1 MTRSPSFCGI
11 VLAAGE
17 SSRMGRDK
25 ALLPWR
31 GSTFLAGAIAS
42 FQSHSDLVIVVAGK
56 NAERLRPVVD
66 AVGAFL
72 VINPE
77 PEQGQFSSLRVGVQA
92 VLDRGRDAAL
102 ITLVDRPP
110 ADSKTVAQLCARFAA
125 AAEAGIWAVV
135 PQYAGRHGHPI
146 VVGREM
152 ITAFLQAP
160 PTASAREIEHQ
171 HQPQIEY
178 VAVDDPAV
186 VLNVDTPD
194 DYNRLTTS

>member
-1 MTRSPSFCGI
+1 MARAPSFCGLI
-11 VLAAGE
+11 LAAGE

-25 ALLPWR
+25 ALLPWH
-31 GSTFLAGAIAS
+31 GTTFLAGAIAA
-42 FQSHSDLVIVVAGK
+42 FQPHSDLVIVVAGK
-56 NAERLRPVVD
+56 NADRLRPLVD
-66 AVGAFL
+66 VAGAFL
-72 VINPE
+72 VINPA

-110 ADSKTVAQLCARFAA
+110 AASKTVSQLCARFTTDL
-125 AAEAGIWAVV
+125 EKGIWAVV

-146 VVGREM
+146 VIGREM

-160 PTASAREIEHQ
+160 ATATAREIEHQ
-171 HQPQIEY
+171 HQERIEY

>member
-1 MTRSPSFCGI
+1 
-11 VLAAGE
+11 
-17 SSRMGRDK
+17 MGRDK

-31 GSTFLAGAIAS
+31 GSSFLAGAIAS
-42 FQSHSDLVIVVAGK
+42 FQPHSDLVIVVAGK

-66 AVGAFL
+66 AAGAFL
-72 VINPE
+72 VINPS

-110 ADSKTVAQLCARFAA
+110 ADSKTISQLCARFAA
-125 AAEAGIWAVV
+125 VVENDIWAVV

-146 VVGREM
+146 VIGREM
-152 ITAFLQAP
+152 ITAFLQAS
-160 PTASAREIEHQ
+160 PTATAREIEHQ
-171 HQPQIEY
+171 HQQRIEY

-194 DYNRLTTS
+194 DYNRLTS

>member
-1 MTRSPSFCGI
+1 
-11 VLAAGE
+11 
-17 SSRMGRDK
+17 MGRDK

-31 GSTFLAGAIAS
+31 GSSFLAGAIAS
-42 FQSHSDLVIVVAGK
+42 FQPHSDLVIVVAGK

-66 AVGAFL
+66 AAGAFL
-72 VINPE
+72 VINPS

-110 ADSKTVAQLCARFAA
+110 ADSKTISQLCARFTAVV
-125 AAEAGIWAVV
+125 ENDIWAVV

-146 VVGREM
+146 VIGREM
-152 ITAFLQAP
+152 ITAFLQAS
-160 PTASAREIEHQ
+160 PTATAREIEHQ
-171 HQPQIEY
+171 HQQRIEY

-194 DYNRLTTS
+194 DYNRLTS